1 LSLRQERDQLQA
13 KYDDLQEAW
22 RADIARLE
30 EARRLEAVQSALELG
45 QFKER
50 VKNLEAQ
57 LQAAQTV
64 PQPGPA
70 PMPPE
75 PNQITPIAVE
85 PPQPAQEPQ
94 KKSFWQR
101 LLGG

>member
-1 LSLRQERDQLQA
+1 LSQPENSQPSKSIQALSRDAGGQIAQSALLSLRQERDQLQA

-50 VKNLEAQ
+50 VKNLEEQ
-57 LQAAQTV
+57 LKAAQT
-64 PQPGPA
+64 
-70 PMPPE
+70 
-75 PNQITPIAVE
+75 
-85 PPQPAQEPQ
+85 
-94 KKSFWQR
+94 
-101 LLGG
+101 